1 MKETKI
7 NIKNLSAYYDS
18 TPALKDINLQIYK
31 NEILSII
38 GPARSGKTT
47 LLKILNRLSDLEQNI
62 KISGDII
69 LDDKSIYDMNVFQ
82 LRRKMGMVFDIPV
95 VLPATIYENII
106 FGQKLK
112 GNKNKTKLRDLIEES
127 LKSVYLFE
135 EVKERLQDSAL
146 NLSGGQQQRL
156 CIARILALEPEVL
169 LLDEPCAGL
178 DPISTSKIEEA
189 LNILKEKLS
198 IVLVTNNVKQAAR
211 ASSRCAFLLS
221 GELVEVNAT
230 SELFTNPKD
239 ERTQMYISGRFG

>member
-1 MKETKI
+1 MKETKL
-7 NIKNLSAYYDS
+7 NIKNLSVYYS
-18 TPALKDINLQIYK
+18 TVCVLKDINLQIYK

-69 LDDKSIYDMNVFQ
+69 LDDKSIYDMNIFQ
-82 LRRKMGMVFDIPV
+82 LRRKVGMVFDIPV

-112 GNKNKTKLRDLIEES
+112 GNKNREKLNSLIEES

-135 EVKERLQDSAL
+135 EVKDRLHTSAL

-178 DPISTSKIEEA
+178 DPISTGKIEEA

-198 IVLVTNNVKQAAR
+198 VVLVTNNVKQAAR
-211 ASSRCAFLLS
+211 ASFRCAFLLS

-230 SELFTNPKD
+230 NEIFTNPKD